1 MKRFSFILIFALLL
15 LPAVFSVASQHAP
28 FTELKLLGRTQ
39 INLNDVDLSQA
50 EWSWLRKKR
59 ELRFG
64 ASSPNFPPFDITSGI
79 NDYGGISADYLAMI
93 ARYLNIN
100 VSVRYYPSYQIMLDA
115 LAEGEIDLIANAG
128 GTEKHRY
135 HLLLSQPYVASI
147 PVLIKR
153 DGSLETAP
161 RGEEKIA
168 IDTLFA
174 GNPAILKQFPRAH
187 FVSDNSPRRTLE
199 GISFGQLDGYIV
211 DSTMVKYLINQANL
225 NNLQINPLLNIQ
237 PEGFAFAT
245 TSENQQLTDIINKI
259 LSQIP
264 DNVRVDILRRWSGGI
279 PLSLSDKT
287 LQLTPLEQKWIAAHP
302 RVRVAVVQDYAPL
315 SFFDKSGHYRGLTA
329 DLLSAISAR
338 TGLNFEVKN
347 IGTLRDVLGMTQQG
361 ETDVV
366 AGVTLDN
373 IWANGLLTT
382 RTYLFNSWVM
392 VGRKNSHAGLH
403 KIALQA
409 GDELEK
415 RSEKQYPGVII
426 LPVESHLEGLNL
438 VMEGKADGMVLPL
451 ISADFLL
458 PRYYANSLQ
467 IISSLNNDPA
477 RFALGV
483 SPENYPLVAILDKAM
498 LNIQPEDLHALT
510 SNWYSNIQMGD
521 EGVPAHTYTSF
532 LLRNDLLSA
541 GIIGICMAAAM
552 LFFYRHRRQQRLI
565 TELTLAREQADSASR
580 AKTIFLATMS
590 HEIRTPLSAIIGLL
604 ELVLRR
610 HKIDTADWRSLQQSY
625 DSAQSLLALIGDILD
640 IARIESDRLVLHP
653 QRADIRQL
661 IESTAIMFEG
671 LAREKGLEYRLEID
685 AEIQGDLLIDPLRVK
700 QILSNLLNNAVKFTG
715 SGEIILRAEHEPTD
729 HPRMGLRIQVQDS
742 GCGISAE
749 IIHRLFQPF
758 SQVSSSQGGSGLGL
772 YICRSLTDMMG
783 GKIELQSQPENG
795 TTVTLH
801 LSALRLAPLTA
812 QDVPALCAA
821 ESRNC
826 LSVLIAEDHPA
837 GRHLLEQQL
846 IFLGH
851 RTHSASEG
859 EQALQILAEQHVDLV
874 ITDCNMPRL
883 NGYQFTRQLRAR
895 ERSTGATPLPI
906 WGLTA
911 TAQPGVRE
919 CCLEA
924 GMNDCLFKP
933 IDLNLLAEKL
943 QSLHRHGDIPD
954 DIGNDFCLED
964 LPAELRTPDTQR
976 IFLTLL
982 AESLNE
988 ELERLDSW
996 QMTSGAALEDFQALM
1011 HRILG
1016 GIRIIGA
1023 SELCQV
1029 CHAMEQCIK
1038 RPSDDEIRRLRLRLQ
1053 TLLTAIHTRTDELNK
1068 RDYT

>member
-1 MKRFSFILIFALLL
+1 MKRFSFILLFALLFP
-15 LPAVFSVASQHAP
+15 PAVFSVASQTHP

-39 INLNDVDLSQA
+39 INLSDVGLSQA
-50 EWSWLRKKR
+50 EWTWLRKKR

-79 NDYGGISADYLAMI
+79 NDYGGISADYLALI

-100 VSVRYYPSYQIMLDA
+100 VSVRYYPSYQMMLGA
-115 LAEGEIDLIANAG
+115 LKEGEIDLIANAS
-128 GTEKHRY
+128 GTERQHY
-135 HLLLSQPYVASI
+135 HLILSQPYVASM
-147 PVLIKR
+147 PVLVKR
-153 DGSLETAP
+153 GRSPESATS
-161 RGEEKIA
+161 GEEEIA

-174 GNPAILKQFPRAH
+174 GNPAIRRQFPHAH
-187 FVSDNSPRRTLE
+187 FVSDYSPRRTLE
-199 GISFGQLDGYIV
+199 DISFRQLEGYIG
-211 DSTMVKYLINQANL
+211 DSTTVNYLINQANL
-225 NNLQINPLLNIQ
+225 DNLQIHPL
-237 PEGFAFAT
+237 PDVHTEGFAFAT
-245 TSENQQLTDIINKI
+245 THENQQLTNIIDKI
-259 LSQIP
+259 LRQIP
-264 DNVRVDILRRWSGGI
+264 ENVRIDILRRWNGGI

-302 RVRVAVVQDYAPL
+302 QVRVAVTQDYAPL
-315 SFFDKSGHYRGLTA
+315 SFFDKSGRYRGLTA
-329 DLLSAISAR
+329 DLFNAISAR

-347 IGTLRDVLGMTQQG
+347 IGTLRDVLDTTQQG
-361 ETDVV
+361 ETDVA
-366 AGVTLDN
+366 AGVTLNN
-373 IWANGLLTT
+373 IWPNRLLAT

-392 VGRKNSHAGLH
+392 VGRKNSPTELRH
-403 KIALQA
+403 IALQA
-409 GDELEK
+409 GNELEK
-415 RSEKQYPGVII
+415 YLEKQYPGVSI
-426 LPVESHLEGLNL
+426 LPVESPREGLNL
-438 VMEGKADGMVLPL
+438 VMEGKADSMVLPL
-451 ISADFLL
+451 IAADFLL
-458 PRYYANSLQ
+458 PRYYASSLQ
-467 IISSLNNDPA
+467 ILSSLNNDPA

-510 SNWYSNIQMGD
+510 SNWYSNIQMED
-521 EGVPAHTYTSF
+521 EGIPAYTYTSF
-532 LLRNDLLSA
+532 LLRNDLLS
-541 GIIGICMAAAM
+541 GGVIGIFVVVAT

-565 TELTLAREQADSASR
+565 NELTLARERADNASR

-590 HEIRTPLSAIIGLL
+590 HEIRTPMSAIIGSL

-610 HKIDTADWRSLQQSY
+610 RKTDAADWRSLQQSY

-700 QILSNLLNNAVKFTG
+700 QILSNLLNNAVKFTD
-715 SGEIILRAEHEPTD
+715 SGEIILRAEYESVAPQ
-729 HPRMGLRIQVQDS
+729 RMGLRIQVQDS
-742 GCGISAE
+742 GCGINAE
-749 IIHRLFQPF
+749 TIDRLFQPF
-758 SQVSSSQGGSGLGL
+758 SQASSKAGSGLGL

-801 LSALRLAPLTA
+801 LSALRLSPLPV
-812 QDVPALCAA
+812 QDVPALCNAKT
-821 ESRNC
+821 RNC

-846 IFLGH
+846 SFLGH

-859 EQALQILAEQHVDLV
+859 EEALQIVAEQHFDLV

-895 ERSTGATPLPI
+895 ERRTGTPPMTV

-911 TAQPGVRE
+911 TAQPGVRDS
-919 CCLEA
+919 CLEA

-933 IDLNLLAEKL
+933 INLNLLAEKL
-943 QSLHRHGDIPD
+943 QSLHLRGDIPD
-954 DIGNDFCLED
+954 DICNDFCLEN
-964 LPAELRTPDTQR
+964 LPVELRKPDTQR
-976 IFLTLL
+976 VFLKLL

-988 ELERLDSW
+988 ELKRLDDW
-996 QMTSGAALEDFQALM
+996 QMTSTAALEDFQALM

-1016 GIRIIGA
+1016 GVRLIGT
-1023 SELCQV
+1023 SELCQA
-1029 CHAMEQCIK
+1029 CHALEQCIK
-1038 RPSDDEIRRLRLRLQ
+1038 LPSDNEISRLHLRLQ
-1053 TLLTAIHTRTDELNK
+1053 RLLTAIHTRTDELE